1 MVTASASSET
11 AASSGMRVM
20 STSSAGCASRKLS
33 IGPSVWPP
41 ASTFASGEAASI
53 RTASAT
59 DAGRA

>member
-1 MVTASASSET
+1 
-11 AASSGMRVM
+11 M
-20 STSSAGCASRKLS
+20 STSSVGCASRKLS

-41 ASTFASGEAASI
+41 ASTFAWGLAASI